1 MNFAQMTASQ
11 VESLF
16 EELIAQQHAKMLQY
30 ARNHIPHLTFEDIL
44 NPHDYPKLMADPV
57 FNYEEGLA
65 AGLMAA
71 QFAMRAR
78 VLRPLQGEWEKYL
91 ASQATGSAP

>member
-1 MNFAQMTASQ
+1 MTQPTNFAQT
-11 VESLF
+11 VESKVEALF
-16 EELIAQQHAKMLQY
+16 DELITQQHAKMLQT

-44 NPHDYPKLMADPV
+44 NPHDYPKLMTDPV

-71 QFAMRAR
+71 QFAIRAR
-78 VLRPLQGEWEKYL
+78 VLRPLQAEWAKL
-91 ASQATGSAP
+91 